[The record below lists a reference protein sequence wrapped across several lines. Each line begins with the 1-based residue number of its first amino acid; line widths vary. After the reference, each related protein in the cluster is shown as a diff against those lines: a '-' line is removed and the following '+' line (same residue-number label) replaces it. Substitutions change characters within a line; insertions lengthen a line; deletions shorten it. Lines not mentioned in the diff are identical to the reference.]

1 MAENIPQVTFSSV
14 EEDFSNSLSPIESE
28 KLDTNEKETFSDN
41 LLPTNNS
48 SKRPSSL
55 VAIVRPI
62 QARDRLNSDT
72 SCTSGGGGNGSSSE
86 DLLSLSRLPSPME
99 RSGSLIP
106 DLELPA
112 PVEFMDRSLSPF
124 WSDPGMCIV
133 LKNFKFDRYRN
144 TYKGLISSLSHSYLY
159 FIFEFAN

>member
-14 EEDFSNSLSPIESE
+14 EEDFSNSPSPIESE

-112 PVEFMDRSLSPF
+112 PVEFMDRSSPF
-124 WSDPGMCIV
+124 WSDPGMCII
-133 LKNFKFDRYRN
+133 LKNFKFYRYRN
-144 TYKGLISSLSHSYLY
+144 TYTGLISSLPHSYLY
-159 FIFEFAN
+159 VLFF

>member
-1 MAENIPQVTFSSV
+1 M
-14 EEDFSNSLSPIESE
+14 SLSQDSRTTFIPNLTCILLVVRL
-28 KLDTNEKETFSDN
+28 KLLFTFHYEI
-41 LLPTNNS
+41 PCNNS

-62 QARDRLNSDT
+62 QAQSNRDRLNSDT
-72 SCTSGGGGNGSSSE
+72 SGTSGGGGNGSSSE

-112 PVEFMDRSLSPF
+112 PVEFMDRSSPF
-124 WSDPGMCIV
+124 WSDPGTGTCV
-133 LKNFKFDRYRN
+133 LFVNPVQ
-144 TYKGLISSLSHSYLY
+144 
-159 FIFEFAN
+159 

>member
-1 MAENIPQVTFSSV
+1 MWKGWDQIQAI
-14 EEDFSNSLSPIESE
+14 FSNLF
-28 KLDTNEKETFSDN
+28 T
-41 LLPTNNS
+41 LLPLVRLKLLFTFHYEIPCNNSS

-62 QARDRLNSDT
+62 QAQSNRDRLSSDT
-72 SCTSGGGGNGSSSE
+72 SGTSGGGGNGSSSE

-112 PVEFMDRSLSPF
+112 PVEFMDRSSPF
-124 WSDPGMCIV
+124 WSDPGTYMCIIHKSCIHTV
-133 LKNFKFDRYRN
+133 ILSDWTLENWA
-144 TYKGLISSLSHSYLY
+144 LSSFTFQSL
-159 FIFEFAN
+159 